1 VRTLASMIGEV
12 IVVRIPLLDADGMML
27 VKLHGIEA
35 HGIWIESQNLTN
47 QLMEKFHCSS
57 SRTTPLV
64 FVPFDKV
71 DFIISGLDALSLSE
85 PAFGISD

>member
-1 VRTLASMIGEV
+1 MIGEI
-12 IVVRIPLLDADGMML
+12 IVVRIPLLHTDGMIL

-64 FVPFDKV
+64 FVPFGKV
-71 DFIISGLDALSLSE
+71 DFIIGAIESLSLSE

>member
-1 VRTLASMIGEV
+1 MRNLASFIGEV
-12 IVVRIPLLDADGMML
+12 IVARIPLLDTDGMML

-35 HGIWIESQNLTN
+35 HGIWIESQDFTN
-47 QLMEKFHCSS
+47 QLMEKFHFSS

-71 DFIISGLDALSLSE
+71 DFIIASLDLLSLSE
-85 PAFGISD
+85 TSFGL

>member
-1 VRTLASMIGEV
+1 MIGEV
-12 IVVRIPLLDADGMML
+12 IIVRIPLLDAGMML

-35 HGIWIESQNLTN
+35 HGIWIESQDLTN

-64 FVPFDKV
+64 FVPFGKL
-71 DFIISGLDALSLSE
+71 DFIIAALDSLSLSE
-85 PAFGISD
+85 PALGL